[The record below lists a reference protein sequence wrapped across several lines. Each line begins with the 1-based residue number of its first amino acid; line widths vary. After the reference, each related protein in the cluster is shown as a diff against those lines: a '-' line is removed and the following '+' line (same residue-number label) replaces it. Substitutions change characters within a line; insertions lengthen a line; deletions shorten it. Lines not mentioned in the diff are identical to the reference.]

1 MKMVL
6 KSLIFN
12 PVVRNEE
19 IETKKNREN
28 VTANKE
34 SSALFK
40 MHCCR
45 GMSPDQRSNSECNMS
60 FSFEN
65 L

>member
-1 MKMVL
+1 MVS